1 MKLNYRGVTY
11 KAHISAIATV
21 EGKVIGKYRGV
32 ALYEQVVKAH

>member
-11 KAHISAIATV
+11 AANIPTVATV

-32 ALYEQVVKAH
+32 ELHEQVVKAH